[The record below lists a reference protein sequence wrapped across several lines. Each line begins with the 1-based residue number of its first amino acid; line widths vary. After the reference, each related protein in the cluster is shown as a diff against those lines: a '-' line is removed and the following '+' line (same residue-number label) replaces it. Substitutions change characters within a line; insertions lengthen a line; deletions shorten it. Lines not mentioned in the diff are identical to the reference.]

1 MMLQKDNKK
10 YNGFTL
16 IELLVVISII
26 AILMAIMMP
35 ALSAARDQAKRT
47 MCGSN
52 SRSIGMAC
60 AQFGVD
66 NDNWL
71 PMYDGGRFT
80 GSPFEG
86 KYPHAGYW
94 YVDIAPYL
102 DYNNE
107 FKDYLNR
114 SVAGDPKNASVKG
127 YDAPKILSCPALS
140 LKDTNGVTSL
150 AFGWNWRYA
159 GYQYRSDYQ
168 GNWWKPRRSTQLK
181 NASQGGILGEN
192 RWDVDY
198 IYAWGGMSTSPGK
211 YYYGSRHR
219 GGSYYLCADGHLE
232 FASYENLVEDFL
244 SEGPI
249 TIIKPVVR

>member
-1 MMLQKDNKK
+1 MVLKNNKIYK
-10 YNGFTL
+10 GFTL

-35 ALSAARDQAKRT
+35 ALSAARDQAKKT

-52 SRSIGMAC
+52 SRSIGLAC

-71 PMYDGGRFT
+71 PMYDGGRFA
-80 GSPFEG
+80 GSPFQG
-86 KYPHAGYW
+86 MYPHTGYW
-94 YVDIAPYL
+94 YAEIASYIG
-102 DYNNE
+102 YQE
-107 FKDYLNR
+107 YSDYLNR
-114 SVAGDPKNASVKG
+114 SVAGDPKNASLKG
-127 YDAPKILSCPALS
+127 YAAPKVLSCPS
-140 LKDTNGVTSL
+140 LAVKDTNGVTSL

-168 GNWWKPRRSTQLK
+168 GSWWKPRRSTQIN
-181 NASQGGILGEN
+181 NASASAILGEN

-198 IYAWGGMSTSPGK
+198 IHAWGGLSTSLGK
-211 YYYGSRHR
+211 YYYSDRHR

-232 FASYENLVEDFL
+232 FAQYGELVEDFL
-244 SEGPI
+244 SKGSI
-249 TIIKPVVR
+249 TIIKPVIR